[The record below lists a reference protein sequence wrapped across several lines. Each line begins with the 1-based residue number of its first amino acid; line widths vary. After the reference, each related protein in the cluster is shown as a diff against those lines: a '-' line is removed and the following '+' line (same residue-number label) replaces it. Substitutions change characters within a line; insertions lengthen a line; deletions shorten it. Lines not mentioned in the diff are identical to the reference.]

1 MSQPTDVEALAKE
14 FLDLWQQQAAA
25 TLTDPGLSDAMAR
38 WLELAG
44 GFFAAAQGIKPS
56 APAGAADDG
65 LKARA
70 ASSGAAPGGGQHGL
84 DDLLRRLA
92 ACEKRLAR
100 LEKQPKGGQRRAS
113 PRARRRSG

>member
-1 MSQPTDVEALAKE
+1 MAQPTDVEALAKE

-25 TLTDPGLSDAMAR
+25 TLTDPALGDAMAR

-44 GFFAAAQGIKPS
+44 GFFAAAQGIKPP
-56 APAGAADDG
+56 APAGAAGDG
-65 LKARA
+65 KARA
-70 ASSGAAPGGGQHGL
+70 ASPGAAPGGGQHGL

-100 LEKQPKGGQRRAS
+100 LEKQPKGGRRRAS